1 MQCGIYNKDSDYHW
15 EKKDEQIHLRVQ
27 GVSSHELNI
36 INLKPDD
43 SGEYRCAMS
52 NSTGNIFSDYSLIT
66 VKGWLIQIIGYMAIQ
81 CMFFIAICAYTKLID
96 PLCMFEMLICIA

>member
-1 MQCGIYNKDSDYHW
+1 MQPGKLINLTDNNFTLSMQCGIYNKDFDYHW

-36 INLKPDD
+36 MNLKPDD

-52 NSTGNIFSDYSLIT
+52 NSTGSIFSDYSLIT
-66 VKGWLIQIIGYMAIQ
+66 VKGWLIQIIRYMTIQ
-81 CMFFIAICAYTKLID
+81 CL
-96 PLCMFEMLICIA
+96 LL

>member
-1 MQCGIYNKDSDYHW
+1 MKPVVVVQPGELVNLIGNNFNLSMQCGIYNKDFVYHW
-15 EKKDEQIHLRVQ
+15 EKKDEQIHLRAQ
-27 GVSSHELNI
+27 GVSSHQLNI

-66 VKGWLIQIIGYMAIQ
+66 VKGWLI
-81 CMFFIAICAYTKLID
+81 
-96 PLCMFEMLICIA
+96 